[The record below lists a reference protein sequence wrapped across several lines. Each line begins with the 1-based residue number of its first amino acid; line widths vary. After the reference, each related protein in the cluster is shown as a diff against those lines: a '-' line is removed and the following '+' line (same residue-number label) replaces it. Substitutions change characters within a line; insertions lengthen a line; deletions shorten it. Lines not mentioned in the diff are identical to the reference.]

1 MVIEASLAKMLGDL
15 KPDNQLK
22 AQCDLPL
29 PLLIEI
35 VDQNEFI
42 HFNLIY
48 KTAVQ
53 GIWKQK

>member
-53 GIWKQK
+53 GI